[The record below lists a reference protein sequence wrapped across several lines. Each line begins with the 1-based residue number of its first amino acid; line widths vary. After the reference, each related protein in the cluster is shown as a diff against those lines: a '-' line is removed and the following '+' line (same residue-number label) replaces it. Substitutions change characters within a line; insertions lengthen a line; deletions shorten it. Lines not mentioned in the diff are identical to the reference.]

1 MECGQYNG
9 LHGVSPGGDLTDR
22 QRAALDTLVR
32 DLRTIFGSRLHSL
45 VAYGLATSTR
55 DDSYVR
61 TLGLVERVT
70 FEDLARAVPLAA
82 EWHRRGLA
90 VPLLLS
96 RHEFERTL
104 DVFPLE
110 YGNIIAN
117 HVVIVG
123 DNPFAGTRVADA
135 DRRRGC
141 EQQAK
146 SHLIHLREGFLETEG
161 DPRARRAADRVVGAV
176 VPYAAHE
183 SRPARRQRPSRA
195 MPDPQALAGTY
206 HRADAS
212 ASPRPSS
219 SRSCRR
225 ADGMGTVADP
235 TALLARYID
244 ASERIWRYVDGWRA

>member
-1 MECGQYNG
+1 MAFMA
-9 LHGVSPGGDLTDR
+9 SASAADLTDR
-22 QRAALDTLVR
+22 ERAALDALVR

-45 VAYGLATSTR
+45 VVYGLGAFNAGE
-55 DDSYVR
+55 SYVR

-70 FEDLARAVPLAA
+70 FDDLARAVPLAA
-82 EWHRRGLA
+82 DWQRRGLA

-96 RHEFERTL
+96 RHEFVRTL

-110 YGNIIAN
+110 YGHIIAN

-123 DNPFAGTRVADA
+123 DNPFAETRVTEA

-161 DPRARRAADRVVGAV
+161 DQRHVAQLIASSAPAFRALLTNLARLESGDRFEPELDTNALAATIERTIGVPAPLVVEV
-176 VPYAAHE
+176 L
-183 SRPARRQRPSRA
+183 SSRA
-195 MPDPQALAGTY
+195 D
-206 HRADAS
+206 
-212 ASPRPSS
+212 
-219 SRSCRR
+219 
-225 ADGMGTVADP
+225 MGTVADP

>member
-1 MECGQYNG
+1 MAIMA
-9 LHGVSPGGDLTDR
+9 SASAADLTDR
-22 QRAALDTLVR
+22 QRTALDTLVR
-32 DLRTIFGSRLHSL
+32 DLRTIFGSRLHAL
-45 VAYGLATSTR
+45 VAYGLGGVNAGE
-55 DDSYVR
+55 SYVR

-70 FEDLARAVPLAA
+70 FDDLAHAVPLAA

-96 RHEFERTL
+96 RHEFARTL

-110 YGNIIAN
+110 YGNIIAS

-123 DNPFAGTRVADA
+123 DDPFAGTRVAEV

-161 DPRARRAADRVVGAV
+161 DPRGVTQLIASSAPSFRALLTNLVRLEGSDGLGPELDRDELAAAIDRTVG
-176 VPYAAHE
+176 VPAPLIVEVLSA
-183 SRPARRQRPSRA
+183 
-195 MPDPQALAGTY
+195 
-206 HRADAS
+206 RADMSTMAE
-212 ASPRPSS
+212 
-219 SRSCRR
+219 
-225 ADGMGTVADP
+225 P

>member
-1 MECGQYNG
+1 MAWE
-9 LHGVSPGGDLTDR
+9 
-22 QRAALDTLVR
+22 ALNA
-32 DLRTIFGSRLHSL
+32 GE
-45 VAYGLATSTR
+45 
-55 DDSYVR
+55 SYVR

-70 FEDLARAVPLAA
+70 FDDLARAVPLAA

-110 YGNIIAN
+110 YGNIIAS

-123 DNPFAGTRVADA
+123 DDPFAGTRVAEA

-161 DPRARRAADRVVGAV
+161 EPRRRDAVDCVVGAV
-176 VPYAAHE
+176 LPCAAHE
-183 SRPARRQRPSRA
+183 PRPAGRQRPARAELTLSSTGTSSPQPSIA
-195 MPDPQALAGTY
+195 P
-206 HRADAS
+206 S
-212 ASPRPSS
+212 ASPRRSS
-219 SRSCRR
+219 SRSCLH
-225 ADGMGTVADP
+225 AP
-235 TALLARYID
+235 I
-244 ASERIWRYVDGWRA
+244 

>member
-1 MECGQYNG
+1 MAFMASASTAGF
-9 LHGVSPGGDLTDR
+9 TDR

-32 DLRTIFGSRLHSL
+32 DLRTIFGPRLHSL
-45 VAYGLATSTR
+45 VVYGLGTLDGDETHL
-55 DDSYVR
+55 R
-61 TLGLVERVT
+61 TLGLVDRVT

-82 EWHRRGLA
+82 EWHRRGLG

-96 RHEFERTL
+96 KHEFERTL

-110 YGNIIAN
+110 YGNIIAS

-123 DNPFAGTRVADA
+123 DNPFTGTRVAEA
-135 DRRRGC
+135 DRRRAC

-161 DPRARRAADRVVGAV
+161 EPRHLAQLIASSAPSFRALLTNLARLEGGDRLEA
-176 VPYAAHE
+176 E
-183 SRPARRQRPSRA
+183 S
-195 MPDPQALAGTY
+195 DPQLLDRHALAAAIDRRVGIPASLIVEILSA
-206 HRADAS
+206 RAD
-212 ASPRPSS
+212 
-219 SRSCRR
+219 
-225 ADGMGTVADP
+225 MGTVADP